1 MVKGLKTMSDDN
13 ENNNSYI
20 HILKPIVYPILCQ
33 TLYLRWLWTWTSS
46 TEKSQEAPCMPK
58 L

>member
-20 HILKPIVYPILCQ
+20 HILKPIVYPILC
-33 TLYLRWLWTWTSS
+33 
-46 TEKSQEAPCMPK
+46 
-58 L
+58 